1 MSEAPSS
8 TDDVLAKANALLNR
22 HQPGTAQPSESMR
35 SPFFGET
42 APADEASFL
51 ANERTIPILTEVVAE
66 ADSFPVAEIPVL
78 TDVVDVDA
86 GYTGELESMVSNED
100 VSSGLLTEEAMRQL
114 ENRLVLGLENRI
126 APQLSAAFDQ
136 ALTAF
141 LENARTQIEQAVR
154 ATLAQESLRQTEDNG
169 PAAPPGR
176 DLNPAD

>member
-8 TDDVLAKANALLNR
+8 TDDILAKANALLNR

-42 APADEASFL
+42 VPAEDEASFL

-66 ADSFPVAEIPVL
+66 AGSFPAAEIPVL
-78 TDVVDVDA
+78 TDVVDVDVEYLGESESA
-86 GYTGELESMVSNED
+86 GSPEED
-100 VSSGLLTEEAMRQL
+100 SSTLLTEEAVHQL
-114 ENRLVLGLENRI
+114 ENRLVLELENRI

-141 LENARTQIEQAVR
+141 LEDARIQIEQAVR
-154 ATLAQESLRQTEDNG
+154 AALAQESLRQTEDN
-169 PAAPPGR
+169 APPHH
-176 DLNPAD
+176 PEEP

>member
-22 HQPGTAQPSESMR
+22 HQPGTVQPRESMR

-42 APADEASFL
+42 APAEEASFL
-51 ANERTIPILTEVVAE
+51 ANERTIPVLTEVVAE
-66 ADSFPVAEIPVL
+66 TGSFPATEIPVL

-86 GYTGELESMVSNED
+86 GYLGHPESMVSHEEG
-100 VSSGLLTEEAMRQL
+100 SSGLLTEEAMRQL
-114 ENRLVLGLENRI
+114 ENRLVRELENRV

-141 LENARTQIEQAVR
+141 LEDARTQIEQAVR
-154 ATLAQESLRQTEDNG
+154 AALARESIRQTENH
-169 PAAPPGR
+169 APPR
-176 DLNPAD
+176 HPEQP